1 MWLLWLENRECLGPG
16 PTHPQKALGVELPD
30 SWSDA
35 VFDDEHLVSC
45 AGLVPVMGLAERT
58 GLPELIGQRVRWKT
72 CRVASAG
79 RTRSGNCQ
87 RLSPGWRSARTA
99 SRSGGVFALRAS
111 LLRFAYNVV
120 PVG

>member
-1 MWLLWLENRECLGPG
+1 M
-16 PTHPQKALGVELPD
+16 ELPD

-79 RTRSGNCQ
+79 ANPVGK
-87 RLSPGWRSARTA
+87 LSAIIAGMAVGA
-99 SRSGGVFALRAS
+99 DCIDDLEVCSRFGLLF
-111 LLRFAYNVV
+111 LRFAYNVV